1 MMITGLLALHPG
13 LAANSR
19 LPALARD
26 EQRVRVVEIAILL
39 GAGVCAALA
48 TAFLELRLRIPGHA
62 ILRAI
67 FPMALGL
74 ALAPRRGGG
83 TLMGTSA
90 LASALVIQG
99 GHFASIGL
107 GALTS
112 LALTGPLLDAALRRA
127 RYGWQLLLG
136 FAAAGVASNLLA
148 LAVRTGAKA
157 MGWERGMARP
167 MGTWW
172 NQAIITYA
180 VCGLLAGL
188 ISGLIWFHVTSR
200 SRRNIEEPP
209 A

>member
-1 MMITGLLALHPG
+1 MITGLLALHPG

-19 LPALARD
+19 LPLLARD
-26 EQRVRVVEIAILL
+26 EQRVRTAEIVILL
-39 GAGVCAALA
+39 AAGVCAAWA

-83 TLMGTSA
+83 TIMGTSA

-99 GHFASIGL
+99 GQFASIGL

-112 LALTGPLLDAALRRA
+112 LTLTGPLLDAALRKA
-127 RYGWQLLLG
+127 RHGWQLLLG

-157 MGWERGMARP
+157 MGWEHGRARP
-167 MGTWW
+167 MGAWW
-172 NQAIITYA
+172 NQAIVTYA

-200 SRRNIEEPP
+200 SRRNLEEPP